1 MTHTLKH
8 LFAAFAAIL
17 LLGGCA
23 SVEVAD
29 YAADRPLLDLRQ
41 YFSGRVEGWGMFQD
55 RSGKVLKR
63 FHVVIDAKW
72 QGDTGTLDERFT
84 WSDGPGGGNP
94 ERRVWTLTDLGGGRY
109 SGSAGDVVGAA
120 CGKAVGQQRR
130 RQGQFGAQRGEA
142 AGNAL
147 RWRYVLALPVD
158 GKVVEVDFD
167 DWMYL
172 VDDRVMLNRS
182 FMSKYG
188 FRLGEV
194 TLTLVRRPS

>member
-1 MTHTLKH
+1 MKHSLRH
-8 LFAAFAAIL
+8 LFAAIAAIL

-23 SVEVAD
+23 SDEVAG
-29 YAADRPLLDLRQ
+29 YAAERPLLDLRQ

-109 SGSAGDVVGAA
+109 GGSAGDVVGSA
-120 CGKAVGQQRR
+120 
-130 RQGQFGAQRGEA
+130 RGEA

-172 VDDRVMLNRS
+172 VDDKVMLNRS

>member
-1 MTHTLKH
+1 MKNTL
-8 LFAAFAAIL
+8 LRFGAALLAAIVL
-17 LLGGCA
+17 SGCA
-23 SVEVAD
+23 GIDVEQYRAEK
-29 YAADRPLLDLRQ
+29 PHLDMRKF
-41 YFSGRVEGWGMFQD
+41 FSGTVDGWGMFQD
-55 RSGKVLKR
+55 RSGKVIKR

-84 WSDGPGGGNP
+84 WSDGASGGNP

-109 SGSAGDVVGAA
+109 GGTAGDVVGVAA
-120 CGKAVGQQRR
+120 
-130 RQGQFGAQRGEA
+130 GEV

-172 VDDRVMLNRS
+172 VDDKVMLNRS

-188 FRLGEV
+188 FHLGEV
-194 TLTLVRRPS
+194 TLTLMRRPS

>member
-1 MTHTLKH
+1 MKHSLRH
-8 LFAAFAAIL
+8 LFAAIAAIL

-23 SVEVAD
+23 SVEVAG
-29 YAADRPLLDLRQ
+29 YAAERPLLDLRQ

-109 SGSAGDVVGAA
+109 GGSAGDVVGNA
-120 CGKAVGQQRR
+120 
-130 RQGQFGAQRGEA
+130 RGEA

-147 RWRYVLALPVD
+147 RWRDVLALPVD

>member
-1 MTHTLKH
+1 MKTTLRR
-8 LFAAFAAIL
+8 LLASLAAL
-17 LLGGCA
+17 LILGGCA
-23 SVEVAD
+23 STEVAD
-29 YAADRPLLDLRQ
+29 YAAERPLLDLRQ

-109 SGSAGDVVGAA
+109 GGSAGDVVGSA
-120 CGKAVGQQRR
+120 
-130 RQGQFGAQRGEA
+130 RGEA